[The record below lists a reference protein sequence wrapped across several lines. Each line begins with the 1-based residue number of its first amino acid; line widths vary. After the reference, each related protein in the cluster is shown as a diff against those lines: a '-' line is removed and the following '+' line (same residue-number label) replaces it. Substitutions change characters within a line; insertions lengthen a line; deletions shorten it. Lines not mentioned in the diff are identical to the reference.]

1 MNRLVKAAALSVCV
15 AVPLPSSA
23 REEKPAACPNLM
35 DAERLVLVL
44 APTFE
49 SVSAKVRLY
58 ERGDKAWKAAGEA
71 KPAVLGKNGMAW
83 AWNHSQYASGQP
95 VKIEGDRR
103 SPAGFFT
110 LGRPFGL
117 SPGLAGYMRLEPSQ
131 HYCVDDPASPHYNT
145 VLPKANAG
153 EASGE
158 DMGLEPLYR
167 QGLFVDY
174 PTSAAHRGGSCIFV
188 HVRRAQTAGTA
199 GCVAMAEDDVRE
211 LQQWS
216 AGKKTAI
223 GILPESAWKT
233 LRSCF
238 PGI

>member
-1 MNRLVKAAALSVCV
+1 
-15 AVPLPSSA
+15 
-23 REEKPAACPNLM
+23 
-35 DAERLVLVL
+35 
-44 APTFE
+44 
-49 SVSAKVRLY
+49 
-58 ERGDKAWKAAGEA
+58 
-71 KPAVLGKNGMAW
+71 
-83 AWNHSQYASGQP
+83 
-95 VKIEGDRR
+95 
-103 SPAGFFT
+103 
-110 LGRPFGL
+110 
-117 SPGLAGYMRLEPSQ
+117 
-131 HYCVDDPASPHYNT
+131 